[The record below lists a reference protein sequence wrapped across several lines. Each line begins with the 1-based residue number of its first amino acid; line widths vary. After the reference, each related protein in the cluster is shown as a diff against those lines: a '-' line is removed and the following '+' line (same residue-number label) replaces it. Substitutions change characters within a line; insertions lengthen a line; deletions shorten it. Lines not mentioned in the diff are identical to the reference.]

1 MHAPGVFVVWSSVLL
16 VKFFWTSTSE
26 KLPGTSFM
34 DLNSRR
40 NPGLLSPFDI
50 AFPRVPF
57 EQHGPEVFCSQD
69 RCSRLIHGSGR
80 LSVNCRWGRIPA
92 IAKHS
97 GSIRLSAAA
106 DVECQKSSELA
117 LCFGISGDA

>member
-1 MHAPGVFVVWSSVLL
+1 
-16 VKFFWTSTSE
+16 
-26 KLPGTSFM
+26 M

-40 NPGLLSPFDI
+40 NQGLLGSLDI
-50 AFPRVPF
+50 ALPRVPW
-57 EQHGPEVFCSQD
+57 EQHGPEDFCSQD
-69 RCSRLIHGSGR
+69 RCYQVIHGLGR

-92 IAKHS
+92 IGEHS